1 MKKLFIIMCCTLG
14 LTFILCESVGVVN
27 DKKIY
32 ATTAS
37 VETSETV
44 VVDENVEEEFDWSVW
59 FNEEALPVLIAVGAA
74 IITLCGTLYPILKT
88 VTSGVKLFKTSKQ
101 NFDTATNGVV
111 ASQRQISEMKN
122 NTEEQI
128 KDLKEQLNNM
138 SVEIKQIKSMLKIAF
153 CNNGELVKNGYANE
167 IMKVGEG
174 NGSQEIKETNNTDA
188 NV

>member
-1 MKKLFIIMCCTLG
+1 MKKLFIAICCMLG
-14 LTFILCESVGVVN
+14 LTFAFCASVGVTNEEMVCT
-27 DKKIY
+27 Y
-32 ATTAS
+32 AS
-37 VETSETV
+37 VESTDMV
-44 VVDENVEEEFDWSVW
+44 VVEENIEEEFDWAVW

-111 ASQRQISEMKN
+111 ASQKQISEMKN

-128 KDLKEQLNNM
+128 ESLKEQLNNM
-138 SVEIKQIKSMLKIAF
+138 GVEIKQIKSMLKIAF
-153 CNNGELVKNGYANE
+153 CNNEELVKNGYANE
-167 IMKVGEG
+167 IMKVGEE

-188 NV
+188 NA